1 VFSEITCDV
10 IMKQIF
16 FSKIT
21 RLIGMKQKVL
31 AKVVYL
37 IDRNTNIFTEIN
49 RRFRSQDKMFGN
61 MARHI

>member
-1 VFSEITCDV
+1 
-10 IMKQIF
+10 MKQIF